1 MKNPLLRLAL
11 TLLLALPAAS
21 MLRAQQKHEHKE
33 PDTELGKTM
42 EKVGHAWRTVRKQVD
57 NPADNAATLALVTE
71 IQGNLEKALKLEP
84 VRAQDVPAAERA
96 KFVEDYRAHMKEFLG
111 LVGKLE
117 AALKANDNAAAADL
131 VKKMGATQ
139 REDHKEFRRP
149 EE

>member
-11 TLLLALPAAS
+11 PLLIILPAAPL
-21 MLRAQQKHEHKE
+21 LRAQQHHEHKE
-33 PDTELGKTM
+33 PDTELGKLM
-42 EKVGHAWRTVRKQVD
+42 HQVGRDWRTVRKQVD
-57 NPADNAATLALVTE
+57 NPADNASTLALVTD

-84 VRAQDVPAAERA
+84 IKAQDVPAAERA
-96 KFVEDYRAHMKEFLG
+96 KFVESYRAHLKEFLG
-111 LVGKLE
+111 LVGQLE

-131 VKKMGATQ
+131 VKKLGATQ